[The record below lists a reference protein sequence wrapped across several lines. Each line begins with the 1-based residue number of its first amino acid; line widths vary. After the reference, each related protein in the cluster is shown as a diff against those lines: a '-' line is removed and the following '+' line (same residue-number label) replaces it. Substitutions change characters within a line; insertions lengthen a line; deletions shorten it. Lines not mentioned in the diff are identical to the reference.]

1 MPNASILIKRCPML
15 GGEISFKY
23 CETCG
28 GNNLPC
34 RKVMDCWQE
43 TFDIARY
50 LKDTLTKE
58 EFAAVMSSKNYSK
71 ISTIIAASEKNFK

>member
-1 MPNASILIKRCPML
+1 MLDAFSLIKRCPML

-28 GNNLPC
+28 ANSLPC
-34 RKVMDCWQE
+34 RKIMDCWWE
-43 TFDIARY
+43 LFDIERY

-58 EFAAVMSSKNYSK
+58 EFAAIISSENHSK
-71 ISTIIAASEKNFK
+71 ISTIIAAAEKNFK